1 MCNFGAE
8 ELSLSLKKAKK
19 TENTNLRPILLK
31 NNGTLITLNEGKCDA
46 TSAALKLSQTKYCGL
61 QTGLN
66 VSSLLILQKRLSL
79 VLTHPKKSG
88 R

>member
-8 ELSLSLKKAKK
+8 ESSLVLKKVKK
-19 TENTNLRPILLK
+19 TEKTTLSPILLK
-31 NNGTLITLNEGKCDA
+31 NNGTLITLNECKCDT
-46 TSAALKLSQTKYCGL
+46 TSAALKLSKTKTCGL
-61 QTGLN
+61 QTGVN
-66 VSSLLILQKRLSL
+66 VSSLLNLQKRLSL